1 MTFIETLLCYFNIVR
16 TIQCVVLLIINN
28 NDNDNILS
36 IFGHGLPKKNCPI
49 FDNLKSVRGVQV
61 ILEPLI
67 LVNRSAG
74 A

>member
-36 IFGHGLPKKNCPI
+36 IFGHGLPKKIAPFLTI
-49 FDNLKSVRGVQV
+49 LKV
-61 ILEPLI
+61 
-67 LVNRSAG
+67 
-74 A
+74 